1 MFKGKNIDNGRVSRV
16 FGGPPL
22 PSLGFSRV
30 FGGPPEAPVWAGY
43 FRWNSQK
50 SLES

>member
-1 MFKGKNIDNGRVSRV
+1 MFKGKNIDNGRV
-16 FGGPPL
+16 
-22 PSLGFSRV
+22 SRV